1 MKVGEIFYMNF
12 LYRLYY
18 FINSEKYNS
27 PVDALSSG
35 FFIYK
40 PINKTNMKKT
50 IMTSL
55 LSLFVTLAS
64 FGQIT
69 TSALSGVV
77 KNEKGDALVGASVHA
92 VHQPTGSEYR
102 ATTNKVGTFTIPAV
116 RPGGP
121 YVIHVSNVGYKM
133 QELIDINTNL
143 GITTTLEIVLIEDV
157 KVLKEVVVT
166 GNKNNT
172 FSKDR
177 TGASQQ
183 FGRRELTSVPIT
195 GARTIDGITKY
206 NPMGDGRSFG
216 AADSRLNNFTIDG
229 SQFNNGFGLGSSAQA
244 GGRTGSTAISLDA
257 IDQLQINVAPFD
269 IRQSGFVGAG
279 INAVTRS
286 GTNKIDGSYYQSS
299 RDNIRY
305 VGNNAKGT
313 TVTASKFEET
323 MRGFRLG
330 APIIKNKL
338 FIFGNYETL
347 ERTEPGTTWISTGSP
362 LTGSQVSRV
371 LYSDMKTLSDYMRT
385 NFNYETGPWEGYNN
399 ANKSEKFLV
408 RADWNIND
416 KHKLT
421 ARYVW
426 HNSDAEIN
434 ISNSQS
440 AGAGNRTTQFNAM
453 SFKNSG
459 YIIMDNTR
467 SSVLEL
473 NSKFSNTLHNNL
485 IVGYDKQIE
494 DRAYLSQMFPTIDIM
509 NGSATYTSVGFD
521 PFTPSNK
528 LDYNTFHIT
537 NNLTKF
543 MDKHT
548 VVAGVNFEKYRSNN
562 LFFPASNGVYIFN
575 SLADFYTAAN
585 QSLANGGRPSTLAPA
600 RFQLRYSALPGGI
613 EPMQVLKTSRLDLYV
628 QDEYQYTPNLKLTGG
643 LRVAVIGFENTAIE
657 NTAVTAMTFAG
668 GEKFNTGILPKTQLL
683 WEPRFG
689 FNYNHKGES
698 KTQVRGGTG
707 IFTGRPPYVFVSNQV
722 GNNGVL
728 TGFIDVS
735 GAAAANYG
743 FTANPNQY
751 FIPSTPTLPSTFDLA
766 FTDPNYKFPQVWKSN
781 LAVDQKLPYGFVG
794 TVELLYNR
802 FLNAVHYYNANFDL
816 PVGTLQ
822 GPDKRALFARTD
834 AGVRVN
840 DNVSMAA
847 VLTNRNGANFRSA
860 TFELKYPVQKGL
872 WGSMAWT
879 TTMAKDYM
887 SAGSI
892 ASGSWQSAR
901 SINGNND
908 LPLSFSDNW
917 IPNRFV
923 GLLGYKIENG
933 AKKGAGAT
941 TITLGYV
948 GQQGNPFGYFVAGDL
963 NGDRVN
969 NNEMIFVPEK
979 GSDIKFA
986 SFTASGVRLPNGTL
1000 GSYTFTEAEQ
1010 QAAFEAYIA
1019 QDKYLSTRRGQY
1031 AERNAST
1038 IPVLHRFDLSVQ
1050 QDFVVKVKGINNNFQ
1065 IRLDILNFGNM
1076 LNKDWGV
1083 SQRATN
1089 PAILSYSSINTAGE
1103 PVYRLSTQR
1112 NYDGSTS
1119 LIKDTYQ
1126 WNSSVFDVWQAQL
1139 GLRYT
1144 FGN

>member
-1 MKVGEIFYMNF
+1 MNF
-12 LYRLYY
+12 FRY
-18 FINSEKYNS
+18 FNKVCKYMG
-27 PVDALSSG
+27 PVGLLSSG
-35 FFIYK
+35 LFIYK
-40 PINKTNMKKT
+40 PINKTNMKKQ
-50 IMTSL
+50 IMMSL
-55 LSLFVTLAS
+55 LSLFVTIAS

-77 KNEKGDALVGASVHA
+77 KNEKGDALVGASVEA
-92 VHQPTGSEYR
+92 VHQPTGSVYR
-102 ATTNKVGTFTIPAV
+102 ATTNKSGLYTIPAV

-121 YVIHVSNVGYKM
+121 YVVKASFVGYKS
-133 QELIDINTNL
+133 QEISDLNTQL
-143 GITTTLEIVLIEDV
+143 GITSTINIVLIDEV
-157 KVLKEVVVT
+157 KSLKEVTIST
-166 GNKNNT
+166 GRNYT

-286 GTNKIDGSYYQSS
+286 GTNKVEGSYYQSS
-299 RDNIRY
+299 RDNVRY

-313 TVTASKFEET
+313 TVTASKFEEV

-338 FIFGNYETL
+338 FIFGNYEFL
-347 ERTEPGTTWISTGSP
+347 KRTEPGTTWISQGSP

-371 LYSDMKTLSDYMRT
+371 LYSDMKTLSDFMRT
-385 NFNYETGPWEGYNN
+385 NFNYETGAWEGYNN
-399 ANKSEKFLV
+399 ANKSEKFLI

-467 SSVLEL
+467 STVLEL
-473 NSKFSNTLHNNL
+473 NSKFTNTLHNNL

-494 DRAYLSQMFPTIDIM
+494 NRAYLSQMFPTIDIM
-509 NGSATYTSVGFD
+509 SGNATYTSVGFD
-521 PFTPSNK
+521 PFTPGNK

-543 MDKHT
+543 LDKHT
-548 VVAGVNFEKYRSNN
+548 LVAGVNFEKYRSNN

-575 SLADFYTAAN
+575 SLNDFYTAAN
-585 QSLANGGRPSTLAPA
+585 QSIANGGRPSTFAPA
-600 RFQLRYSALPGGI
+600 RFQLRYSALPGGV
-613 EPMQVLKTSRLDLYV
+613 EPLQVLKTSRLDLYV
-628 QDEYQYTPNLKLTGG
+628 QDEYQYSQNLKLTGG
-643 LRVAVIGFENTAIE
+643 LRIAVIGFENTALE
-657 NTAVTAMTFAG
+657 NTAVTSMTFAN
-668 GEKFNTGILPKTQLL
+668 GEKFNTSTLPKTQVLF
-683 WEPRFG
+683 EPRFG
-689 FNYNHKGES
+689 FNYNHKGQN

-766 FTDPNYKFPQVWKSN
+766 FTDPNYKFPQVWKTN
-781 LAVDQKLPYGFVG
+781 LAVDQKLPFGFVG

-802 FLNAVHYYNANFDL
+802 FLNAVHYYNANLDV
-816 PVGTLQ
+816 PTGTLQ

-847 VLTNRNGANFRSA
+847 VLTNRNGAYFRSA

-872 WGSMAWT
+872 WGSIAWT
-879 TTMAKDYM
+879 TSMAKDYM

-917 IPNRFV
+917 LPNRLV

-948 GQQGNPFGYFVAGDL
+948 GQQGNAFGYFVAGDL

-969 NNEMIFVPEK
+969 NNEMIFVPQK

-986 SFTASGVRLPNGTL
+986 SFTATGVRLPNGTL

-1010 QAAFEAYIA
+1010 QAAFEAYIS

-1050 QDFVVKVKGINNNFQ
+1050 QDFVLKVKGVNNSFQ

-1076 LNKDWGV
+1076 LNNNWGV

>member
-1 MKVGEIFYMNF
+1 
-12 LYRLYY
+12 
-18 FINSEKYNS
+18 
-27 PVDALSSG
+27 
-35 FFIYK
+35 
-40 PINKTNMKKT
+40 
-50 IMTSL
+50 MTSL

-299 RDNIRY
+299 RDNVRY

-494 DRAYLSQMFPTIDIM
+494 NRAYLSQMFPTIDIM
-509 NGSATYTSVGFD
+509 NGNATYTSVGFD
-521 PFTPSNK
+521 PFTPGNK

-562 LFFPASNGVYIFN
+562 LFYPASNGVYIFN
-575 SLADFYTAAN
+575 SLADFYTAAG

-668 GEKFNTGILPKTQLL
+668 GEKFNTGVLPKTQLL

-802 FLNAVHYYNANFDL
+802 FLNAVHYYNANLDV

-879 TTMAKDYM
+879 TSMAKDYM